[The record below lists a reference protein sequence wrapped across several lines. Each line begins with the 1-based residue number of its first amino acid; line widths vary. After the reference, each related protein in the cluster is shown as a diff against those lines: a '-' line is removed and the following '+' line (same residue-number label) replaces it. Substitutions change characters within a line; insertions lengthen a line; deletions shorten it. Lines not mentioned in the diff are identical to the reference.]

1 MTTKWEN
8 NMFDL
13 THGLMFAIGSMTLII
28 SILVIVLLLVNNK
41 KEEEEPN
48 EVQKSIQKI
57 KDLKGL

>member
-1 MTTKWEN
+1 
-8 NMFDL
+8 MFDIS
-13 THGLMFAIGSMTLII
+13 HGFIFVIGSMTLII

-41 KEEEEPN
+41 KGEEEPN

>member
-1 MTTKWEN
+1 
-8 NMFDL
+8 MFDL
-13 THGLMFAIGSMTLII
+13 THGFIFAIGSMTLII